1 MTSTALF
8 SFAPSGG
15 RMECSAFSAPFKFL
29 ATALVTAAVAWGWH
43 MWTNGLIET
52 TLASSGWLFAALCMM
67 IYTEWYIVTGKT
79 KLSSE
84 ALEQAW
90 VWNKRTKLN
99 ELAFVKLIR
108 VRGFEWLIAPRLYT
122 KTFSNKLAVFYAAD
136 KAMLAEFER
145 LEREL
150 KLVRNRYQSQP
161 Q

>member
-1 MTSTALF
+1 
-8 SFAPSGG
+8 
-15 RMECSAFSAPFKFL
+15 MECSAFSAPFKVL

-43 MWTNGLIET
+43 MWANGLIEP

-67 IYTEWYIVTGKT
+67 VYTQWYILTGKT

-90 VWNKRTKLN
+90 VWNKRTPVN

-108 VRGFEWLIAPRLYT
+108 VRGFDWLIAPRLYT
-122 KTFSNKLAVFYAAD
+122 KTFSGKLTIFYAAD
-136 KAMLAEFER
+136 RAMLSEFER

-150 KLVRNRYQSQP
+150 KLLRTHYCA
-161 Q
+161 